1 MTIPRS
7 GRKNL
12 FAMVAAASLFAF
24 TVSAADPPK
33 SHADV
38 IRRIVTD
45 PTLQPAD
52 HDKPFGSWDP
62 EYPPPPAEASSAFK
76 LSQDYPVRYDDNEK
90 FPWENVDFRHEPMEY
105 LRVVLKYCLE
115 GMDEAKF
122 VAQDNKVRP
131 WYHTPWQHDDGQ
143 AANGQNANGSRGRLR
158 AGREYVHGMTKEK
171 DADPGDLHP
180 KQDEKAQA
188 WAVGFYNQRA
198 GYTFGRVFRT
208 PSGYPD
214 PSQATFPAQ
223 AVSFKL
229 LFTDATEEK
238 IPFLKESLKW
248 KANIYES
255 TDPARNGEK
264 IPRVNRDMRLLQID
278 VAIKDPR
285 VASST
290 GWVFGTFVYDGGA
303 SGATPFDRMAPV
315 GLSWGD
321 DPEAKPRGPKVSDG
335 AFVNERLRETK
346 INATLLERRGVDYQN
361 SALLRHLGL
370 DGRLNGPVDNAGS
383 SCISCHGRAGIWVPI
398 WGEGG
403 FNEKFGTPMPFI
415 AGAVRKAS
423 DFRIAEF
430 DQWFAPVAPGAHLR
444 TITSNGKKDT
454 YMSTDYSLQIAFG
467 IRNFYQHLRKDT
479 ALVKAL
485 DAAGLVDGGEG
496 TLLKATAL
504 PMPTRDGTQAKN

>member
-1 MTIPRS
+1 MTTYPLDR
-7 GRKNL
+7 RNL
-12 FAMVAAASLFAF
+12 FAVIAAASLFAF
-24 TVSAADPPK
+24 TASAEPPK

-38 IRRIVTD
+38 IRLIVTD
-45 PTLQPAD
+45 PKLQPAD
-52 HDKPFGSWDP
+52 RDKPYGSWDP
-62 EYPPPPAEASSAFK
+62 EYPPPPADAASAFR
-76 LSQDYPVRYDDNEK
+76 LSQDYPVRYEDNEK

-115 GMDEAKF
+115 GMEEAKF

-143 AANGQNANGSRGRLR
+143 PANGQNANGSPGRLR
-158 AGREYVHGMTKEK
+158 AGREYRHGLTKEK
-171 DADPGDLHP
+171 DAGPGDLHP
-180 KQDEKAQA
+180 KQDKPAQA

-208 PSGYPD
+208 ASGYPD
-214 PSQATFPAQ
+214 PSQAIFPPQ
-223 AVSFKL
+223 SVSFKL

-248 KANIYES
+248 EANIYES
-255 TDPARNGEK
+255 TNPPRNGQK
-264 IPRVNRDMRLLQID
+264 IPRLNRDMRLLQID

-321 DPEAKPRGPKVSDG
+321 DAQAKPVGPKVSDG

-346 INATLLERRGVDYQN
+346 INAALLERPGVDYQK
-361 SALLRHLGL
+361 SALLRHTGL

-398 WGEGG
+398 WGEGH

-415 AGAVRKAS
+415 AGSVRKAS

-430 DQWFAPVAPGAHLR
+430 DQWFAPVAPGANLR
-444 TITSNGKKDT
+444 TVTSNGKKDT
-454 YMSTDYSLQIAFG
+454 YMTTDYSLQIAFG

-485 DAAGLVDGGEG
+485 NEAGLVDGGEV
-496 TLLKATAL
+496 TLLNAATL
-504 PMPTRDGTQAKN
+504 PMPTREGTQAQN

>member
-1 MTIPRS
+1 MTIHRS

-12 FAMVAAASLFAF
+12 VAMVAAGSLLAF
-24 TVSAADPPK
+24 TASAWEMPK

-38 IRRIVTD
+38 IRRIVTN
-45 PTLQPAD
+45 PSLQPVD
-52 HDKPFGSWDP
+52 RDKPFASWDP

-76 LSQDYPVRYDDNEK
+76 LSQEYPVRYDDDEK
-90 FPWENVDFRHEPMEY
+90 FPWENVDFRHEPVEY

-143 AANGQNANGSRGRLR
+143 AANGQNADGSPGRLR
-158 AGREYVHGMTKEK
+158 AGREYLHGLTKEK
-171 DADPGDLHP
+171 DAGPGDLHP
-180 KQDEKAQA
+180 KQDKPAQA

-229 LFTDATEEK
+229 LFTDATKEK
-238 IPFLKESLKW
+238 IPFLEGSLKW
-248 KANIYES
+248 NANIYES
-255 TDPARNGEK
+255 TKPPRNGEK
-264 IPRVNRDMRLLQID
+264 IPRINRDMLLLQID

-290 GWVFGTFVYDGGA
+290 GWVFGTFVYDGGL

-321 DPEAKPRGPKVSDG
+321 DPEVKPLAKVDDRV
-335 AFVNERLRETK
+335 FVNEKLRETK
-346 INATLLERRGVDYQN
+346 INAALLERPGVDYQK
-361 SALLRHLGL
+361 SALLRHIGFE
-370 DGRLNGPVDNAGS
+370 GRLNGPVDNAGS

-398 WGEGG
+398 WGEGH
-403 FNEKFGTPMPFI
+403 FNEKFGTPMPFLPR
-415 AGAVRKAS
+415 GVGKAS
-423 DFRIAEF
+423 QFPVAEF

-444 TITSNGKKDT
+444 TITSNGNKDT
-454 YMSTDYSLQIAFG
+454 YMTTDYSLQIAFG

-485 DAAGLVDGGEG
+485 ADAGLVDGGEG

-504 PMPTRDGTQAKN
+504 PIPTRDGTAAKE